1 MPEQF
6 RLNCSISM
14 DQNVPHPNDVVPRN
28 LSVLSS
34 SSDRSLVKAIMLS
47 AAWIMSSNRPE
58 SRSGSLIDQDFIAVD
73 ALLGKGFYRAVC
85 DQVHFP
91 FQ

>member
-6 RLNCSISM
+6 RLNCSISV

-34 SSDRSLVKAIMLS
+34 SSDRSLVKSIMLS
-47 AAWIMSSNRPE
+47 EACSMSRNRPE
-58 SRSGSLIDQDFIAVD
+58 SRSGSIISQQIGIWQTKAYFAAIYRLI
-73 ALLGKGFYRAVC
+73 AL
-85 DQVHFP
+85 P
-91 FQ
+91 